1 MTDHVE
7 VTGSGAASAVPD
19 VVVLDARVQCEAPDV
34 AGALSAATERVVAAL
49 QAAGDH
55 GVADRDRRTT
65 GMGVSTRWD
74 REGRGVVGYT
84 AHQSLRLL
92 VRDRERVGDLIRALA
107 GAAGDAF
114 GLDGVTLE
122 VADPAPLLERAR
134 TTAFEDAR
142 ARAEQ
147 FAALAGRPLGP
158 VLRVTEDHDRA
169 QPMPR
174 FAASAAMDVG
184 GGMPVEAGE
193 STVTAAVTVRFGLG

>member
-7 VTGSGAASAVPD
+7 VTGSGVASAVPD

-34 AGALSAATERVVAAL
+34 AGALSAATERVAAAL
-49 QAAGDH
+49 QAARDH
-55 GVADRDRRTT
+55 GVAERDRRTT

-74 REGRGVVGYT
+74 REGRGVVGYG

-92 VRDRERVGDLIRALA
+92 VRDRDRVGDLVRALA

-114 GLDGVTLE
+114 GLDSATLE

-147 FAALAGRPLGP
+147 FAALAGRPLGA
-158 VLRVTEDHDRA
+158 VLRVTEGHDRA

-174 FAASAAMDVG
+174 FAAEAAMDVG

-193 STVTAAVTVRFGLG
+193 STVTATVTVRFGLG

>member
-34 AGALSAATERVVAAL
+34 AGALSAASERVAAAR
-49 QAAGDH
+49 QSAADH
-55 GVADRDRRTT
+55 GVAERDRRTT

-74 REGRGVVGYT
+74 RDGRVVVGYT
-84 AHQSLRLL
+84 SHQSLRLL
-92 VRDRERVGDLIRALA
+92 VRDRERVGDLVRALA

-122 VADPAPLLERAR
+122 VADPAPLLVRAR
-134 TTAFEDAR
+134 AAAFEDAR

-147 FAALAGRPLGP
+147 FAGLAGRPLGP
-158 VLRVTEDHDRA
+158 VLRVTEGPDRGVPA
-169 QPMPR
+169 PR
-174 FAASAAMDVG
+174 FAAKAAMEAT

-193 STVTAAVTVRFGLG
+193 STVTASVTVRFGLG

>member
-34 AGALSAATERVVAAL
+34 AGALAAASERVVAAL
-49 QAAGDH
+49 RAAADH

-74 REGRGVVGYT
+74 HEGRAVVGYT
-84 AHQSLRLL
+84 SHQSVRLL
-92 VRDRERVGDLIRALA
+92 VRDRDRVGDLVRALA

-114 GLDGVTLE
+114 ALDGVTLE

-134 TTAFEDAR
+134 TAAFEDAR

-147 FAALAGRPLGP
+147 FAALARRPLGA
-158 VLRVTEDHDRA
+158 VLRVTEDPDRGM
-169 QPMPR
+169 PSPR
-174 FAASAAMDVG
+174 FAAKAAMEVS

-193 STVTAAVTVRFGLG
+193 STLTASVTVRFGLG